1 MNMSMAV
8 QQRPDDG
15 RWRIDFRFNDQRIR
29 RNSPENS
36 KKGAMAY
43 EALLRSRLARGLPIT
58 PEEEKNSTMTFREF
72 GNYWHKTSV
81 MVNNKPTTAR
91 AKRTHMDLHLFPMIG
106 SKPLDEISRS
116 DIERIKT
123 TKINQGLS
131 PKTVNNILSTLS
143 VALNEALEQDHI
155 DKVPKIRWLK
165 QADQSFDFL
174 NEDECEA
181 LIRGTSDIVLRDMVL
196 CAMRTGMRR
205 GELLALEWSN
215 VDFKRNQITVE
226 KSYVEGHM
234 NSTKNNRI
242 RYIPMTLDLHS
253 TLSSRKKLKGFVF
266 SHKGLV
272 PERGIMANKWLYKL
286 CDDVGMRRIG
296 WHIMR
301 HTFASH
307 LVMKGIPMRAVQ
319 MLLGHSTIQMTE
331 RYAHLSPSTLQD
343 AVAVLNMV
351 EMESMG
357 DFGIEVGSRNIA
369 VPALEAYDEY
379 EVR

>member
-15 RWRIDFRFNDQRIR
+15 RWRIDLRYGNKRIR

-36 KKGAMAY
+36 KKGAEAY
-43 EALLRSRLARGLPIT
+43 EALLRSRLARGLSIE
-58 PEEEKNSTMTFREF
+58 PEEEKKSVITFREF

-81 MVNNKPTTAR
+81 LVNNKPTTAR
-91 AKRTHMDLHLFPMIG
+91 AKRTHMDLHLFPLIG
-106 SKPLDEISRS
+106 KKPLDEITRA

-123 TKINQGLS
+123 TKIGAGLS

-143 VALNEALEQDHI
+143 VALNEALEQDYI
-155 DKVPKIRWLK
+155 EKTPKIRWLK
-165 QADQSFDFL
+165 HADQSFDFL
-174 NEDECEA
+174 NEDECGA
-181 LIRGTSDIVLRDMVL
+181 LVTGTSDVILRDMVL

-205 GELLALEWSN
+205 GELLALEWAS
-215 VDFKRNQITVE
+215 VDFHRNQITVE
-226 KSYVEGHM
+226 RSYVEGNM

-253 TLSSRKKLKGFVF
+253 TLASRKKLRGYVF

-272 PERGIMANKWLYKL
+272 PERGIMANKWLYRL
-286 CDDVGMRRIG
+286 CDNIEMRRIG
-296 WHIMR
+296 WHVLR

-307 LVMKGIPMRAVQ
+307 LVMKGIPIRAVQ
-319 MLLGHSTIQMTE
+319 VLLGHSTVQMTE

-343 AVAVLNMV
+343 AVSVLNQLENKEPPTEV
-351 EMESMG
+351 NS
-357 DFGIEVGSRNIA
+357 IVGSS
-369 VPALEAYDEY
+369 LLG
-379 EVR
+379 